1 MDKISVVIPVNNET
15 KKSVRGY
22 DEYGTVRVAR
32 QVPRVFGHIVGFPDV
47 RMLVASRRKRWSRT
61 LAMKFVRRVE

>member
-32 QVPRVFGHIVGFPDV
+32 QVPRVFGHIVGFTDVRIV
-47 RMLVASRRKRWSRT
+47 RMLFCIPAKYMVGE
-61 LAMKFVRRVE
+61 FNQ